1 MGTGIYPTMSVAE
14 VMTSLQEWGL
24 NVSPEQLHRP
34 SQDFVEGI
42 YCFFLQKVTELDK
55 ETLSHAVQDVLDAS
69 QSDETDYYAAALT
82 SNVLMYHLFRF
93 AKAAR
98 IEDFCAKDVFNPHR
112 ERTLKILSGFI
123 NFVKFVE
130 QFCSPFTQELKD
142 SSSALLV
149 EKTHIS
155 ERLSEIQQKLDVLKA
170 KIAEEEPIC
179 ERLRTEN
186 FALRA
191 KMITTKEFQTAAVQE
206 VEKLKAEKNGFIKR
220 RTVLHA
226 EIDSVSDAIG
236 HTRSRVVQSPERIK
250 RTILTMSA
258 TALEEKRTVALHE
271 SKARDLQAKLNG
283 LSNNEK
289 DVRSCVEQFQV
300 IEKEIS
306 VLDVSRK
313 ELAELRDQI
322 DNKTIERNEFK
333 LKLERVGR
341 QLANA
346 HEKIE
351 RAQKHAQDKKLFNQN
366 KIEKLQDEYEKMI
379 VERRENDKHLEELRK
394 EADGIEAKRVEHLR
408 NTERELTELL
418 TEYWR
423 LRHEAEVYMET
434 LANKLNMNVVTD

>member
-1 MGTGIYPTMSVAE
+1 MCWMHHNQMKRFYPGLLRSSPYEQRPDVSSV
-14 VMTSLQEWGL
+14 M
-24 NVSPEQLHRP
+24 PP
-34 SQDFVEGI
+34 S
-42 YCFFLQKVTELDK
+42 Y
-55 ETLSHAVQDVLDAS
+55 LS
-69 QSDETDYYAAALT
+69 
-82 SNVLMYHLFRF
+82 FRF

-155 ERLSEIQQKLDVLKA
+155 DRLSEIQQKLDVLKA
-170 KIAEEEPIC
+170 RIAEEEPIC

-220 RTVLHA
+220 RTVLQA

-271 SKARDLQAKLNG
+271 SKARDLQVKLNA

-333 LKLERVGR
+333 LKLEVI
-341 QLANA
+341 
-346 HEKIE
+346 HP
-351 RAQKHAQDKKLFNQN
+351 
-366 KIEKLQDEYEKMI
+366 
-379 VERRENDKHLEELRK
+379 
-394 EADGIEAKRVEHLR
+394 
-408 NTERELTELL
+408 
-418 TEYWR
+418 
-423 LRHEAEVYMET
+423 
-434 LANKLNMNVVTD
+434 